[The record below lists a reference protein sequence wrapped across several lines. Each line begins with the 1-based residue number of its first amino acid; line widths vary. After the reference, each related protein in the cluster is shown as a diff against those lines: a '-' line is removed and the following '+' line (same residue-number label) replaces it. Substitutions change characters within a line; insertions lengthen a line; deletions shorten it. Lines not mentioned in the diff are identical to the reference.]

1 LALAKLRP
9 GPTAAA
15 VFVYFALLTPTAPHA
30 GAVCDLASLLAEYK
44 TGLNRHRDKDY
55 VGALARWRPLA
66 EQGFPPAQSRL
77 AWLHGKGLGVKAD
90 IKESAFWA
98 LIAARGEDASG
109 RLMASRLR
117 KNLTQADFA
126 KAERRARSWRPLMP
140 DCWENHKGKSER
152 LDKRRLRLGK
162 YLIIVNKQL
171 PDEVAEL
178 VFNKMRQV
186 LATAGGTHPLAPLV
200 LPAIDAFVIVPSDR
214 YDRYVGWWTG
224 GPGNVLLLSRG
235 NFFDDRL
242 TFVGRMIF
250 LEAAR
255 WVFANT
261 PGSRFIDPLVAT
273 HKNKKL
279 YGTVYP
285 DIDNELFY
293 KNLKQALQMAEK
305 LPPEL
310 GKYVEIID
318 EIRYIPPSKHFA
330 KGGTLDATIA
340 YYNKVLSSEGRR
352 IIFIR
357 REMRWSSPLD
367 VLINLVHEG
376 THAVQD
382 QKAERFEAALP
393 GLREALRRIDANG
406 KGRTSKAKA
415 LQRQIKEKSGYVR
428 RWKKPKISD
437 HGISETIPFECQAVV
452 NEIRTARAVEAPPSS
467 LPASGYLALCDDAK
481 TLLVRWKDESLLG
494 KTNRKRKNITSP
506 SSSPR

>member
-1 LALAKLRP
+1 ML
-9 GPTAAA
+9 
-15 VFVYFALLTPTAPHA
+15 VYFALLTPTAPHA
-30 GAVCDLASLLAEYK
+30 GVVCDLASLLAEYK
-44 TGLNRHRDKDY
+44 TGLDRHRGKDY
-55 VGALARWRPLA
+55 VGALAHWRPLA

-90 IKESAFWA
+90 VQKSAFWA
-98 LIAARGEDASG
+98 LVAAREADASG

-117 KNLTQADFA
+117 KDLTQADFA

-140 DCWENHKGKSER
+140 DCWENHEGKSER

-162 YLIIVNKQL
+162 YLIIVNEKL
-171 PDEVAEL
+171 PDKVVEPI
-178 VFNKMRQV
+178 FKKMRQV
-186 LATAGGTHPLAPLV
+186 LASVGEAHPLAPLF
-200 LPAIDAFVIVPSDR
+200 LPAIDAFVIFPSDR
-214 YDRYVGWWTG
+214 NDRYVGWRSE
-224 GPGNVLLLSRG
+224 GPGNVLLLSLG
-235 NFFDDRL
+235 NFLDDRP

-261 PGSRFIDPLVAT
+261 PGSRFVDPLVAT

-285 DIDNELFY
+285 DIDNALFY
-293 KNLKQALQMAEK
+293 KTLKRALQMAEK

-330 KGGTLDATIA
+330 KGGTIDTTIA

-382 QKAERFEAALP
+382 QKAERIAAALP
-393 GLREALRRIDANG
+393 GLREALRQIDGNG
-406 KGRTSKAKA
+406 QGQTSKAKA
-415 LQRQIKEKSGYVR
+415 LQRQIDEKSGYVR
-428 RWKKPKISD
+428 RWKNPKISD

-467 LPASGYLALCDDAK
+467 LPESGYLALCDEAK
-481 TLLVRWKDESLLG
+481 TLLVRWKDEGLLG
-494 KTNRKRKNITSP
+494 KINRKRNIITNP
-506 SSSPR
+506 SSSSR